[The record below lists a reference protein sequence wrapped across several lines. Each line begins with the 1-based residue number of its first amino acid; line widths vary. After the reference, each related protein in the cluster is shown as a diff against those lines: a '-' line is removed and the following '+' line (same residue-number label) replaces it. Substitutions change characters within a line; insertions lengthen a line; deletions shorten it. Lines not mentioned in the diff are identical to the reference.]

1 MESLSNII
9 WIDINVDNEENSM
22 YVKELE
28 LLGNF
33 KINCFKFIE
42 NAIESIKKINF
53 EQTFIIVSGKLYKDF
68 IEKFKEN
75 LNDIYIIPR
84 IIIFTRNEEKLV
96 NYNKEINYH
105 HPYYNFGGIKTSFDE
120 VKKFILNQKG
130 NNSILLNKEE
140 EIQLVFEYI
149 DCKEKLILPM
159 LYKSL
164 IDSIPI
170 EKVDNFTNFLY
181 NKYSKNS
188 KLETLLNFIYSIP
201 EIPFELLCKYYIR
214 IYTAESNFYFDLNR
228 DLREGKKDIYLP
240 YIKVLYEGIKLQSL
254 CIASNTIL
262 YRGSRIANKEIEII
276 KDYLDKRNSDFPNT
290 IVFSKSFLSFTK
302 EKKIAE
308 NFIFTTENKS
318 NGLVKV
324 LFILEK
330 NEDIDYSLSTHAD
343 IEKISFYPLEKEV
356 LFFPFSSF
364 EIKEIKQKN
373 INKEIMYE
381 IKILYLGKYLKEF
394 INNGVFVEN
403 EKLIPNS
410 EFKNE
415 IIKFGL
421 IKQDNIKNVK
431 QIYQKYENHKKEIEN
446 NIKNNNKYNDKY
458 TIIYM
463 SNGGKGEME
472 SNTYTYGDYCIIKP
486 NNFTKKDHTFVG
498 WTTNSNGKGDGY
510 NWTGWS
516 GTWSYSNGQYG
527 IKDNKLIL
535 YAIWALQ

>member
-1 MESLSNII
+1 M
-9 WIDINVDNEENSM
+9 
-22 YVKELE
+22 
-28 LLGNF
+28 
-33 KINCFKFIE
+33 
-42 NAIESIKKINF
+42 
-53 EQTFIIVSGKLYKDF
+53 
-68 IEKFKEN
+68 
-75 LNDIYIIPR
+75 
-84 IIIFTRNEEKLV
+84 

-343 IEKISFYPLEKEV
+343 IEKISYYPNEKEV

-364 EIKEIKQKN
+364 EIQEVQQKN
-373 INKEIMYE
+373 INNEIMYE
-381 IKILYLGKYLKEF
+381 IKILYLGKYLKQF
-394 INNGVFVEN
+394 INNKIFIEN
-403 EKLIPNS
+403 ENIIPNS
-410 EFKNE
+410 EFKKE

-421 IKQDNIKNVK
+421 IKQENIKNVK
-431 QIYQKYENHKKEIEN
+431 EVFKLYEKHKKEIEN
-446 NIKNNNKYNDKY
+446 YKKINNKYSDKY
-458 TIIYM
+458 IIIYM
-463 SNGGKGEME
+463 PNGGEGIMD
-472 SNTYTYGDYCIIKP
+472 SDTYSPNDHCIIKA
-486 NNFTKKDHTFVG
+486 NNFIKKDHIFVE
-498 WTTNSNGKGDGY
+498 WTTNSNGISDGY
-510 NWTGWS
+510 FLFRITERRIDVER
-516 GTWSYSNGQYG
+516 Y
-527 IKDNKLIL
+527 
-535 YAIWALQ
+535 

>member
-343 IEKISFYPLEKEV
+343 IEKISYYPNEKEV

-364 EIKEIKQKN
+364 EIQEVQQKN
-373 INKEIMYE
+373 INNEIMYE
-381 IKILYLGKYLKEF
+381 IKILYLGKYLKQF
-394 INNGVFVEN
+394 INNKIFIEN
-403 EKLIPNS
+403 ENIIPNS
-410 EFKNE
+410 
-415 IIKFGL
+415 
-421 IKQDNIKNVK
+421 
-431 QIYQKYENHKKEIEN
+431 
-446 NIKNNNKYNDKY
+446 
-458 TIIYM
+458 
-463 SNGGKGEME
+463 
-472 SNTYTYGDYCIIKP
+472 
-486 NNFTKKDHTFVG
+486 
-498 WTTNSNGKGDGY
+498 
-510 NWTGWS
+510 
-516 GTWSYSNGQYG
+516 
-527 IKDNKLIL
+527 
-535 YAIWALQ
+535 